1 MKKIYTILVC
11 MCMLAGFVACE
22 KDKEF
27 VLTTLTVT
35 NETVTPSYETA
46 EVSCS
51 FKADATI
58 SEAYVQY
65 SLSSGFAKYDVAKMT
80 EEKGKYVALL
90 TGLQDNT
97 TYYIRY
103 AVSNKYSSVV
113 TEEVVECQTLQ
124 CTVPTI
130 VLDSIGEVRESHAKA
145 YLHLTFDGGASVT
158 DIGICWSKQANPTI
172 EDIHKSTKDTVA
184 VLDITDLQENTKYY
198 VRAYAVNKVGTAYS
212 EELVFTT
219 ESVLSEPTGAENGYG
234 YVDLGLSVKWATM
247 NVGANNPEE
256 YGDYFAWGETD
267 PKDSYYWTTYK
278 YSNGSETTLT
288 KYNTSTMAGTV
299 DNKTTLEL
307 SDDAAY
313 INWDGNWRMPSEAE
327 WEELRKQCTW
337 TWTTK
342 NGVKGHKVTSKI
354 NDNNIFLP
362 ASGRHFVDAF
372 TGVGVDGNYWSNT
385 LNVASP
391 CEAMYVLFISN
402 GASSFGSDRY
412 VGHSVRPVLGEKVV
426 ELTPPIVATTVA
438 TQITA
443 TTAVTGGN
451 VTNDGGAEVTERGVC
466 IATISNPTTA
476 NTKILAGSGTGEFTC
491 DITGLQEGTK
501 YYVRAYAVNSV
512 GTAYGEE
519 VVFTTSVT
527 GVPTVST
534 TQPSQIT
541 ETTAVAGGNVT
552 SDGGTSVSERGVV
565 YSISANPAITDL
577 SSTIVRSGN
586 GTGAFTCNLS
596 NLQAGTTYYVR
607 AYAINSKGT
616 AYGEEV
622 TFTTNKQIVLPSVT
636 TAAITQITETS
647 AVTGGNVTSDGG
659 ANVTERGVVYSTN
672 PNPVITNLNNTIRPC
687 GSGTGAFTY
696 NMTGLQSGTTYYARA
711 YAINE
716 KGIAYGEEV
725 SFTTLSLNGHEYV
738 DLGLSVKWATMNV
751 GASSPEDYGDY
762 FAWGETEPKDVYDWS
777 TYKWCNGSYTSITKY
792 NTSSSYGTVDNK
804 TTLELSD
811 DAAYKNW
818 GGSWRMPTYAEMTEL
833 REQCIWTWIAQNGVN
848 GYKVT
853 SKSNGNSIFLPAA
866 GDRYDS
872 SLSLAGSYGNY
883 WSSSL
888 DTDNPDDA
896 WGVSFESGNVSRGD
910 CNRYDGH
917 SVRPVCP

>member
-1 MKKIYTILVC
+1 MKKIYSILLCIGLVV
-11 MCMLAGFVACE
+11 GFVACE
-22 KDKEF
+22 KDKDF
-27 VLTTLTVT
+27 VLTQLTVQ
-35 NETVTPSYETA
+35 NETITPSYGSATID
-46 EVSCS
+46 CS

-58 SEAYVQY
+58 SEAFVQY
-65 SLSSGFAKYDVAKMT
+65 SLSSSFAKYDVAKMT
-80 EEKGKYVALL
+80 EEKGKYAALL
-90 TGLQDNT
+90 LGLQDNT

-113 TEEVVECQTLQ
+113 SEEVVECQTLP

-145 YLHLTFDGGASVT
+145 YLHLNFDGGATVT
-158 DIGICWSKQANPTI
+158 DMGICWSKQANPTTK
-172 EDIHKSTKDTVA
+172 DIHISTEDTLA

-219 ESVLSEPTGAENGYG
+219 ESVLSEPTGTENGYG

-256 YGDYFAWGETD
+256 YGDYFAWGEIE

-288 KYNTSTMAGTV
+288 KYNTSTIAGTV

-362 ASGRHFVDAF
+362 ASGRHFVDAL

-402 GASSFGSDRY
+402 GAGSFGSDRY

-426 ELTPPIVATTVA
+426 ELTSPIVATTVA

-443 TTAVTGGN
+443 TTAV
-451 VTNDGGAEVTERGVC
+451 
-466 IATISNPTTA
+466 
-476 NTKILAGSGTGEFTC
+476 
-491 DITGLQEGTK
+491 
-501 YYVRAYAVNSV
+501 
-512 GTAYGEE
+512 
-519 VVFTTSVT
+519 
-527 GVPTVST
+527 
-534 TQPSQIT
+534 
-541 ETTAVAGGNVT
+541 AGGNV
-552 SDGGTSVSERGVV
+552 
-565 YSISANPAITDL
+565 ISN
-577 SSTIVRSGN
+577 
-586 GTGAFTCNLS
+586 
-596 NLQAGTTYYVR
+596 
-607 AYAINSKGT
+607 
-616 AYGEEV
+616 
-622 TFTTNKQIVLPSVT
+622 
-636 TAAITQITETS
+636 
-647 AVTGGNVTSDGG
+647 GG
-659 ANVTERGVVYSTN
+659 AEVTERGVVYSTN
-672 PNPVITNLNNTIRPC
+672 PTPVITNLNNTIRPC

-696 NMTGLQSGTTYYARA
+696 TMIGLQPNTTYYVRA
-711 YAINE
+711 YATNE
-716 KGIAYGEEV
+716 VGTAYGEEM
-725 SFTTLSLNGHEYV
+725 SFTTETPAVHEYV
-738 DLGLSVKWATMNV
+738 DLGLSVKWATCNV

-762 FAWGETEPKDVYDWS
+762 FAWGETTTKSTYDWS
-777 TYKWCNGSYTSITKY
+777 TYKYCNGSSSTLTKY
-792 NTSSSYGTVDNK
+792 NTDSYYGTVDNK
-804 TTLELSD
+804 TQLDLSD
-811 DAAYKNW
+811 DAARANW
-818 GGSWRMPTYAEMTEL
+818 GGAWRMPTDAELTEL
-833 REQCIWTWIAQNGVN
+833 LEQCTWTWTTQNGIK

-866 GDRYDS
+866 GYHRGS
-872 SLSLAGSYGNY
+872 SLAFAGSDGYY

-888 DTDNPDDA
+888 LTSYPDDA
-896 WGVSFESGNVSRGD
+896 WYVCFVSSNVARSNDYRDYG
-910 CNRYDGH
+910 R

>member
-1 MKKIYTILVC
+1 MFMKKIYTILVC

-80 EEKGKYVALL
+80 EEKGKYMAQL
-90 TGLQDNT
+90 TDLVDNT

-130 VLDSIGEVRESHAKA
+130 VLDSIGGVRESHAKA

-158 DIGICWSKQANPTI
+158 DMGICWSKQANPTI
-172 EDIHKSTKDTVA
+172 EDIHKLTKDTVA

-219 ESVLSEPTGAENGYG
+219 ESVLSEPTGTENGYG
-234 YVDLGLSVKWATM
+234 YVDLGLSVQWATM

-256 YGDYFAWGETD
+256 YGNYFAWGETE

-362 ASGRHFVDAF
+362 ASGRHFVDAL

-402 GASSFGSDRY
+402 GAGSFGSDRY

-443 TTAVTGGN
+443 TTAVAGGN
-451 VTNDGGAEVTERGVC
+451 VISNGGAEVTERGVC
-466 IATISNPTTA
+466 IAPIQ
-476 NTKILAGSGTGEFTC
+476 IL
-491 DITGLQEGTK
+491 
-501 YYVRAYAVNSV
+501 
-512 GTAYGEE
+512 
-519 VVFTTSVT
+519 
-527 GVPTVST
+527 
-534 TQPSQIT
+534 
-541 ETTAVAGGNVT
+541 
-552 SDGGTSVSERGVV
+552 
-565 YSISANPAITDL
+565 L
-577 SSTIVRSGN
+577 SPI
-586 GTGAFTCNLS
+586 
-596 NLQAGTTYYVR
+596 
-607 AYAINSKGT
+607 
-616 AYGEEV
+616 
-622 TFTTNKQIVLPSVT
+622 
-636 TAAITQITETS
+636 
-647 AVTGGNVTSDGG
+647 
-659 ANVTERGVVYSTN
+659 
-672 PNPVITNLNNTIRPC
+672 
-687 GSGTGAFTY
+687 
-696 NMTGLQSGTTYYARA
+696 
-711 YAINE
+711 
-716 KGIAYGEEV
+716 
-725 SFTTLSLNGHEYV
+725 
-738 DLGLSVKWATMNV
+738 
-751 GASSPEDYGDY
+751 
-762 FAWGETEPKDVYDWS
+762 
-777 TYKWCNGSYTSITKY
+777 
-792 NTSSSYGTVDNK
+792 
-804 TTLELSD
+804 
-811 DAAYKNW
+811 
-818 GGSWRMPTYAEMTEL
+818 
-833 REQCIWTWIAQNGVN
+833 
-848 GYKVT
+848 
-853 SKSNGNSIFLPAA
+853 
-866 GDRYDS
+866 
-872 SLSLAGSYGNY
+872 
-883 WSSSL
+883 
-888 DTDNPDDA
+888 
-896 WGVSFESGNVSRGD
+896 
-910 CNRYDGH
+910 
-917 SVRPVCP
+917 